1 MIDDIYSAKVL
12 ALAANLPHLGRLEA
26 PDGSAEKT
34 SRLCGSRVT
43 VDVGLDASG
52 RIDRFAQDVKAC
64 ALGQASAAILGT
76 AILGASES
84 DLELATRAFRSML
97 KQGGS
102 PPEGRFSDL
111 AMLAPVK
118 DYPARHASTL
128 LAFEAA
134 LDAVRKAGTRTSP
147 AGAA

>member
-26 PDGSAEKT
+26 PDGTSEKT

-43 VDVGLDASG
+43 VDVGLDAEG
-52 RIDRFAQDVKAC
+52 RINRFAQDVKAC
-64 ALGQASAAILGT
+64 ALGQASAAILGAG
-76 AILGASES
+76 AIGAGEA
-84 DLELATRAFRSML
+84 DLELATEAFRSML
-97 KQGGS
+97 KAGG
-102 PPEGRFSDL
+102 PPPQGRFSDL

-134 LDAVRKAGTRTSP
+134 LEAVRQAGARTSP

>member
-1 MIDDIYSAKVL
+1 MIDEVYSTKVL

-43 VDVGLDASG
+43 VDVGLDPDG

-64 ALGQASAAILGT
+64 ALGQASAAILGGG
-76 AILGASES
+76 AIGATEA
-84 DLELATRAFRSML
+84 DLDLATQAFRSML
-97 KQGGS
+97 KAGG
-102 PPEGRFSDL
+102 PPPQGRFSDL

-134 LDAVRKAGTRTSP
+134 LEAVRQAGARTSP